1 MCDKP
6 KVGSDSVLKTE
17 SSKFDIRS
25 VSFPT
30 ESAFNQQFKLK
41 VTKITSLAFIVQI
54 KNVLKH

>member
-6 KVGSDSVLKTE
+6 KVGLDSVLKTE

-30 ESAFNQQFKLK
+30 ESAFNPPFKLK
-41 VTKITSLAFIVQI
+41 VTKIT
-54 KNVLKH
+54 